1 MKASA
6 LSSWREGR
14 FPGVRIALAQLLYVW
29 HLYPLG
35 TKPYMHSIQVHRI
48 LTLAMFA
55 TAALSSARAQESS
68 VQKFQIHVTD
78 PAYTGLPV
86 WIYAELN
93 PPLEI
98 HYPYGEDP
106 EVFGPNRLEVKRE
119 NQMLQ
124 KVPFEAWV
132 GRGGIVDGWLAP
144 PSSPNN
150 RLPLHLQYLLDRP
163 GTYSVRWTILRH
175 GFQNGQMTETV
186 VAQSGW
192 LDFQV
197 QQSTPDQ
204 RKDWFE
210 EHRKNVPSDPGEFV
224 GDFLP
229 SLLANA
235 PDPLVLQVVLE
246 QTYATKPL
254 ISGCALGSLRLFREE
269 DVRSQVLG
277 MLHSRGPNDGLAY
290 VVSWHEPWFRDQ
302 KEDIVR
308 AAMPYLHSREDWQV
322 TATLKM
328 LGFLVH
334 NGNFHWP
341 SNSETPIRSDMAV
354 LAAAPELMES
364 SPDVSQL
371 LAEYLGG
378 IKSHSARDLLW
389 QVAERPEPAHEQAL
403 IALTWI
409 GEAQDLPRLSE
420 LLIKPGDADK
430 YGRDLASLPYQ
441 LVRTY
446 GDRAIPYL
454 ERAVSESPYAF
465 VKTQSAEQLALR
477 GQPIAFDFFLDAVGK
492 NRFYKQ
498 ELVGWLKTHFANELP
513 SSTDDATIIAF
524 LKARLHQ

>member
-1 MKASA
+1 MNA
-6 LSSWREGR
+6 
-14 FPGVRIALAQLLYVW
+14 
-29 HLYPLG
+29 
-35 TKPYMHSIQVHRI
+35 IQARRI
-48 LTLAMFA
+48 LTLAFLA
-55 TAALSSARAQESS
+55 IAALSSAHAQMYD
-68 VQKFQIHVTD
+68 VQKFQIHMTD
-78 PAYTGLPV
+78 PTYTGLPI
-86 WIYAELN
+86 WIYAESSF
-93 PPLEI
+93 PLEI

-106 EVFGPNRLEVKRE
+106 EDFGPNRLEVKRE
-119 NQMLQ
+119 NQLLE
-124 KVPFEAWV
+124 KVPFKPWV
-132 GRGGIVDGWLAP
+132 GRGGIVDGWIAP
-144 PSSPNN
+144 PSSPKN
-150 RLPLHLQYLLDRP
+150 RLPLHLQYSLDRP
-163 GTYSVRWTILRH
+163 GMYSVRWTMLRH
-175 GFQNGQMTETV
+175 NFQNGQMIETV
-186 VAQSGW
+186 VAQSDW

-197 QQSTPDQ
+197 LQSTPDQ

-235 PDPLVLQVVLE
+235 PNPLALQVVLG
-246 QTYATKPL
+246 QMYATKPL
-254 ISGCALGSLRLFREE
+254 ISSCALGSLRFFREE

-308 AAMPYLHSREDWQV
+308 TAMPYLHSREDWQV
-322 TATLKM
+322 AATLKM

-334 NGNFHWP
+334 TGNFHWP
-341 SNSETPIRSDMAV
+341 SDSEIRARSDMAV
-354 LAAAPELMES
+354 LAAAPELMER

-378 IKSHSARDLLW
+378 IKSHNAHDLLW
-389 QVAERPEPAHEQAL
+389 QVVERPEPAHEQAL

-430 YGRDLASLPYQ
+430 YGRDLASLPYH
-441 LVRTY
+441 LVRAY

-454 ERAVSESPYAF
+454 EKAVSESPYAF
-465 VKTQSAEQLALR
+465 VRTQSAEELALR
-477 GQPIAFDFFLDAVGK
+477 GRPIAFRFFLDAVEG

-498 ELVGWLKTHFANELP
+498 ELVVWLKTHFANELP
-513 SSTDDATIIAF
+513 SSADDATVIAF
-524 LKARLHQ
+524 LEARLR